1 MSKKKTLSTMSL
13 KDFHG
18 GSIPSDLPLPSAPG
32 LVVSSGSERN
42 MSTNWGNNLVK
53 SDLRPRPKSSG
64 TARNFGEKASFL
76 SHPAPIGQN
85 FDEDERKPMNSA
97 VAPNRAI
104 RDDSVRNMPSIQ
116 YEMKLDYVSSVRTS
130 DRSVSSP
137 SSVTNSSP
145 LRVGGGNHFTVNS
158 PTPISN
164 SGQGINNLNFPST
177 NNDLGVN
184 NSQPNAWGVRKDLMA
199 VEEIVK
205 PSVLNGPDALSKIA
219 QASALEKVSSGMWQ
233 SKKPGQLLPH
243 LLNSSDNNNNV
254 SGVVDVISERAKN
267 GTSQGSQVVA
277 GQIVEDG
284 TKGGLRELP
293 KTYIQE
299 VRTGA
304 TSGESLLSAAPPLE
318 KSDRPKLK
326 LLPRSGPLDASAYNY
341 RQGYQQPA
349 LTSKVESFN
358 EPYRNSDSPKP
369 GSTVADGGSLMI
381 ERPKL
386 NLKPRSQ
393 PLDQSDER
401 FEKERQ
407 IVFGGA
413 RPREL
418 VLKERGIDET
428 ASGNLDLGPALNRV
442 DSLRNEATSER
453 LISSTQRNPNTEN
466 HVHEKRT
473 ERNLDRKEQ
482 QTGREKNDNQGR
494 NRRIESRWGSRDTDQ
509 QQRDLKPVPETWR
522 KTVEEPKLSSD
533 DASGINHG
541 KVVSALDLA
550 QAFSKSVSDP
560 KTHEGHST
568 QRGLPG
574 HNNQTP
580 FSRLTDT
587 RELKSAPTARHHISG
602 Y

>member
-64 TARNFGEKASFL
+64 TPRNFGEKASFL

-116 YEMKLDYVSSVRTS
+116 HEMKLDYVSSVRTS

-145 LRVGGGNHFTVNS
+145 LRVGGGNHFTVNT

-164 SGQGINNLNFPST
+164 SGQGISNLNFPST

-233 SKKPGQLLPH
+233 SKKPSQLLPH

-267 GTSQGSQVVA
+267 GTSQGSQVVT

-369 GSTVADGGSLMI
+369 GSTVADGGSQMI

-428 ASGNLDLGPALNRV
+428 ASGNLDLGPALNRYILHFV
-442 DSLRNEATSER
+442 CITPYILM
-453 LISSTQRNPNTEN
+453 
-466 HVHEKRT
+466 
-473 ERNLDRKEQ
+473 KEQ

-494 NRRIESRWGSRDTDQ
+494 NRRIESRWGSGDTDQ